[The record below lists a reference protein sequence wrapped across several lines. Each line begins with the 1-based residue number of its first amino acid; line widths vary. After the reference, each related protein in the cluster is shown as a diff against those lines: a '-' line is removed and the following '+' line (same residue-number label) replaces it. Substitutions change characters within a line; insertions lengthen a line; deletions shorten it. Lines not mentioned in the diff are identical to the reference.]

1 MRYNQS
7 NLLLDPLDAP
17 ALERVLLQYGTV
29 KQLPPRQIFSMPGDQ
44 LDGLIY
50 IQEGITRHYLMSI
63 DGMEKLLYQLPK
75 GWFFG
80 ELCCWSGLRTG
91 VYSQAY
97 TKATLITIPFKSA
110 HMLAD
115 ANEVFRSTI
124 LQCLT
129 FKTLILRNE
138 IENISFYSVKER
150 IKRLFLAAAEE
161 KPTEGHWHSLKIA
174 YTHAMLGSIVGASR
188 VTISKV
194 FNELRLEGFLRTVNN
209 RIQIHLP

>member
-1 MRYNQS
+1 
-7 NLLLDPLDAP
+7 
-17 ALERVLLQYGTV
+17 
-29 KQLPPRQIFSMPGDQ
+29 
-44 LDGLIY
+44 
-50 IQEGITRHYLMSI
+50 
-63 DGMEKLLYQLPK
+63 
-75 GWFFG
+75 
-80 ELCCWSGLRTG
+80 
-91 VYSQAY
+91 
-97 TKATLITIPFKSA
+97 
-110 HMLAD
+110 MLAD
-115 ANEVFRSTI
+115 TNEVFRSTI